1 MRKENT
7 LGIAHGKDDN
17 NGCHQT
23 DVSHCD
29 KCGIELTRNDIRE
42 YGGLCWSCWKRC
54 FGHNSFADVKTFF
67 AKLIRFSKKNCNFA

>member
-1 MRKENT
+1 MRQSGWLILLSENKKDAIMRKENT

-23 DVSHCD
+23 DVSHCE

-42 YGGLCWSCWKRC
+42 YGGLCWSCWRREY
-54 FGHNSFADVKTFF
+54 G
-67 AKLIRFSKKNCNFA
+67 